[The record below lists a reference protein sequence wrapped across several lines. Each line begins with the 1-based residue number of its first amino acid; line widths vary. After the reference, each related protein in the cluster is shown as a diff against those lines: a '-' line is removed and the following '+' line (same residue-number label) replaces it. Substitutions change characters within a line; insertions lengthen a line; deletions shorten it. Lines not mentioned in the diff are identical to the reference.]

1 VLKMQDKIR
10 LIEGKVSSDAMD
22 KTVVVK
28 TERLVKHPLYG
39 KFLRKTTKYYV
50 HDEKN
55 ECKSG
60 DIIKFKETKPYS
72 KTKKWCLVDIIK

>member
-1 VLKMQDKIR
+1 
-10 LIEGKVSSDAMD
+10 MD

-28 TERLVKHPLYG
+28 AERLVKHPLYG
-39 KFLRKTTKYYV
+39 KFVRKTTKYYV

-60 DIIKFKETKPYS
+60 DVIKFKETKPYS
-72 KTKKWCLVDIIK
+72 KKLKSGV

>member
-1 VLKMQDKIR
+1 MQDKIR

-28 TERLVKHPLYG
+28 AERLVKHPLYG
-39 KFLRKTTKYYV
+39 KFVRKTTKYYV

-60 DIIKFKETKPYS
+60 DVVKFKETKPYS
-72 KTKKWCLVDIIK
+72 KTKKWCLVDIINREK

>member
-1 VLKMQDKIR
+1 MQDKIR
-10 LIEGKVSSDAMD
+10 LIEGKVSSGAMD

-28 TERLVKHPLYG
+28 AERLVKHPLYG

>member
-1 VLKMQDKIR
+1 MQDKIR

-28 TERLVKHPLYG
+28 AERYVKHPLYG
-39 KFLRKTTKYYV
+39 KFVRKTTKYYV

-60 DIIKFKETKPYS
+60 DVVKFKETKPYS
-72 KTKKWCLVDIIK
+72 KTKKWCLVNIVNRAK